1 MGTQFRRTAFLLVL
15 AAVVAACDSDAELGQ
30 VSAASVSEV
39 SSSTGDPGCTQEE
52 PFTPF
57 DTIDGDNPIVMQNGR
72 VIELR
77 ASNKSKCAWGRIS
90 SGMPGEEIWT
100 DRKDPTANK
109 HEGPLGHTRIDSGT
123 AKYTEAFKNDGKVM
137 RACGS
142 AGGVVECTGWF

>member
-1 MGTQFRRTAFLLVL
+1 MGTHFRRTAFLLVL
-15 AAVVAACDSDAELGQ
+15 AAAVAACDSAADLGQ

-39 SSSTGDPGCTQEE
+39 SASSGDPGCTQEE

-90 SGMPGEEIWT
+90 SGAPGEEVWT
-100 DRKDPTANK
+100 DRKDPTANE

-123 AKYTEAFKNDGKVM
+123 AKYTEAFKNDGRVM

-142 AGGVVECTGWF
+142 SQGVIECTGWF

>member
-15 AAVVAACDSDAELGQ
+15 TAVVAACDADADLGQ

-39 SSSTGDPGCTQEE
+39 SSSAGDPGCTQEE

-90 SGMPGEEIWT
+90 SGAPGEEVWT
-100 DRKDPTANK
+100 DRKDPTANE

-142 AGGVVECTGWF
+142 AQGVVECTGWF

>member
-1 MGTQFRRTAFLLVL
+1 MGTHFRRTAFLLVL
-15 AAVVAACDSDAELGQ
+15 AAAVAACDSDADLGQ
-30 VSAASVSEV
+30 VSAVSVSEV
-39 SSSTGDPGCTQEE
+39 SAGTGDPGCTQEE

-90 SGMPGEEIWT
+90 SGAPGEEIWT
-100 DRKDPTANK
+100 DRKDPTANE

-123 AKYTEAFKNDGKVM
+123 AKYTKAFKNDGKIM

-142 AGGVVECTGWF
+142 SQGVIECTGWF

>member
-1 MGTQFRRTAFLLVL
+1 MGTHFRRTAFLLVL
-15 AAVVAACDSDAELGQ
+15 AAAVAACDSAADLGQ
-30 VSAASVSEV
+30 MSAASVSEV
-39 SSSTGDPGCTQEE
+39 SAGTGDPGCTQEE

-90 SGMPGEEIWT
+90 SGAPGEEVWT
-100 DRKDPTANK
+100 DRKDPAANE

-142 AGGVVECTGWF
+142 SQGVVECTGWF

>member
-1 MGTQFRRTAFLLVL
+1 MGTLFRRTGFLLVL
-15 AAVVAACDSDAELGQ
+15 AAAVAACDSDADLGQ
-30 VSAASVSEV
+30 VSAAAVSEV
-39 SSSTGDPGCTQEE
+39 ASSAGDPDCTQDE

-90 SGMPGEEIWT
+90 SGQPGEEIWT
-100 DRKDPTANK
+100 DRKDPTANE

-123 AKYTEAFKNDGKVM
+123 AKYTHAFKNDGRVM

-142 AGGVVECTGWF
+142 VQGVVECTGWF

>member
-1 MGTQFRRTAFLLVL
+1 MGTHFRRTAFLLVL
-15 AAVVAACDSDAELGQ
+15 AAAVAACDSGADLGQ

-39 SSSTGDPGCTQEE
+39 SVGDPGCTQEE

-90 SGMPGEEIWT
+90 SGAPGEEIWT
-100 DRKDPTANK
+100 DRKDPTAND

-123 AKYTEAFKNDGKVM
+123 AKYTEAFKNDGKIM

-142 AGGVVECTGWF
+142 SQGVVECTGWF